1 MEQWI
6 KLKDLKAWIG
16 SWISWL
22 NNKDNPKAGYI
33 VIEEYLKR
41 LLKRLYWNNRR
52 KLKDNRVFF
61 SIFL

>member
-16 SWISWL
+16 SCIGWL

-52 KLKDNRVFF
+52 KLKDNRVFI